1 MYMYT
6 STSTSTYI
14 HTYMENVDT
23 LSSFDPIRPL
33 DLHCYKNLAPQ
44 KACKP
49 AFLHRLWKYSASEN
63 HRVLRPDSTSG
74 SNMEFHVQAMKKNLL
89 QICSSFKS
97 DRSMLMLRRCFWL
110 DKSQGNPFQTHWI
123 PSGKYV
129 VRFLFQSPTD
139 SFKSIRLMK
148 TFEDIFGY
156 LIYLSFYGISC

>member
-1 MYMYT
+1 MAGNT
-6 STSTSTYI
+6 LDLNSWKHLRPLGFPTLEKKVFCKFLRPHSTSGS
-14 HTYMENVDT
+14 
-23 LSSFDPIRPL
+23 PL
-33 DLHCYKNLAPQ
+33 LQKLGTP
-44 KACKP
+44 KAC
-49 AFLHRLWKYSASEN
+49 EN

-129 VRFLFQSPTD
+129 VLFLFQSPTD